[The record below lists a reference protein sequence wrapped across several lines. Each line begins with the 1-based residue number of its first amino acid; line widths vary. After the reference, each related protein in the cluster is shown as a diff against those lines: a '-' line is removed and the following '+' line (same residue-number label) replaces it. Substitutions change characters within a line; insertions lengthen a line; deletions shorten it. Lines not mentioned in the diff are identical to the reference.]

1 MEITRSFA
9 NVTDDGLLFSNI
21 HASEISV
28 GTTNS
33 ALGDAGM
40 APVGAVNPPTG
51 AIAGLR
57 WNSFVAGASGPGSSL
72 TITIDY
78 DVTSTD
84 PMRLISA
91 IRTNSFVPDS
101 AVPVG
106 VTLSLSEE
114 IFDATNTLVASST
127 LTRTQSINDTVDPPF
142 ETGDLQLSAGYAT
155 LHVRVTV
162 TVSIAESAAAG
173 AASTFSVMNQT
184 FNTAAA
190 AHASLGDYVFEDR
203 NANGV
208 QDSGEAGIAGV
219 TVELLDAAGAVVATT
234 ITGSAGA
241 YRFTG
246 LVPGTYSTRFVTP
259 DGYVPTVANQGS
271 DDAAD
276 SDAVGGVTQQVTLAS
291 GEFNGTLD
299 AGFYRPASL
308 GDYVFEDRNANGV
321 QDSGEAGI
329 AGVTVELL
337 DATGAVVATTITG
350 SAGAYRFTG
359 LVPGTYSTRFVT
371 PDGYVP
377 TVANQGSDD
386 AADSDAVG
394 GVTQQVTLASGEFNG
409 TLDAGFYRPA
419 SLGDYVFEDRNA

>member
-127 LTRTQSINDTVDPPF
+127 LTRTQSINDTVDPP
-142 ETGDLQLSAGYAT
+142 SK
-155 LHVRVTV
+155 
-162 TVSIAESAAAG
+162 
-173 AASTFSVMNQT
+173 
-184 FNTAAA
+184 
-190 AHASLGDYVFEDR
+190 
-203 NANGV
+203 
-208 QDSGEAGIAGV
+208 
-219 TVELLDAAGAVVATT
+219 
-234 ITGSAGA
+234 
-241 YRFTG
+241 
-246 LVPGTYSTRFVTP
+246 PGTCSSAPATP
-259 DGYVPTVANQGS
+259 RCMS
-271 DDAAD
+271 
-276 SDAVGGVTQQVTLAS
+276 AS
-291 GEFNGTLD
+291 RSPSRSRR
-299 AGFYRPASL
+299 ARRVRPAP
-308 GDYVFEDRNANGV
+308 
-321 QDSGEAGI
+321 
-329 AGVTVELL
+329 
-337 DATGAVVATTITG
+337 
-350 SAGAYRFTG
+350 SA
-359 LVPGTYSTRFVT
+359 
-371 PDGYVP
+371 
-377 TVANQGSDD
+377 
-386 AADSDAVG
+386 
-394 GVTQQVTLASGEFNG
+394 
-409 TLDAGFYRPA
+409 
-419 SLGDYVFEDRNA
+419 